1 MSEEFILSIEDKRF
15 LIGVARRAIRAELS
29 DERAEY
35 PSAPSDTVRE
45 PAGAFVTLRMPD
57 PQGGEPT
64 LRGCIGHVVAS
75 QPLETTV
82 KDSAVAAAVRDPRFP
97 PLTLSE
103 LDDVTIEISVLSPLE
118 TVSSAQEV
126 EPGKH
131 GVMLSGFGRSGLLLP
146 QVATEQNWDRETF
159 LTHCCYKA
167 GLSGDCWHNPA
178 TEIQVFTA
186 IVFTESEL
194 EGNS

>member
-1 MSEEFILSIEDKRF
+1 MSDDFFLTPEDKRF
-15 LIGVARRAIRAELS
+15 LIGVARHAILAKLGV
-29 DERAEY
+29 ERGDSPKP
-35 PSAPSDTVRE
+35 PSETVQK

-57 PQGGEPT
+57 PRGGEPA

-75 QPLETTV
+75 QPLESTV
-82 KDSAVAAAVRDPRFP
+82 KDSAVAAATRDPRFP
-97 PLTLSE
+97 PLTASE
-103 LDDVTIEISVLSPLE
+103 LNDVTIEISVLSPLE

-131 GVMLSGFGRSGLLLP
+131 GVMLSRSGRSGLLLP
-146 QVATEQNWDRETF
+146 QVATERNWDRETF

-167 GLSGDCWHNPA
+167 GLSGDCWHDSA

-186 IVFTESEL
+186 TVFTESEL